1 MPASG
6 FRTQILSIARQRC
19 PKCHEGRVFR
29 SLLDMYEVC
38 GTCGYRFERE
48 SGFFVGAMYISYAL
62 AIPLYLAFA
71 AILRLLLRGWSD
83 LSILALALP
92 IFVPC
97 APFLFRYSRVI
108 WMHIDRA
115 VDRGE

>member
-1 MPASG
+1 
-6 FRTQILSIARQRC
+6 
-19 PKCHEGRVFR
+19 
-29 SLLDMYEVC
+29 MYEVC